1 MWGWRQK
8 PLDATETGTVLV
20 CPGRCSTGEVSSDPT
35 SAAALLSLPPNFSP
49 FRNKLPSP
57 RRGRTEGQ
65 KALRAAA
72 CIARDPQGMGSWCQS

>member
-1 MWGWRQK
+1 MGVE
-8 PLDATETGTVLV
+8 TEASRCYGNRDSSVCTG
-20 CPGRCSTGEVSSDPT
+20 RRSTGEVSSDPT

-49 FRNKLPSP
+49 LRNKLPSP

-72 CIARDPQGMGSWCQS
+72 RRARDPQGMGSWCQS